1 MKAAFEHLKRYVFRG
16 VLATIPLV
24 LTYLVLRI
32 LYVGVDQQVTGIV
45 DDMTGVSIPGLGLIL
60 VIILLYLIG
69 LVGSNVVGRKFFN
82 MLEGMTRKIP
92 LIGTTYQIGKQL
104 SSTFALP
111 ERQVFKRAVLVEYL
125 TPGMWTVGFVTGS
138 LIDGQNND
146 EKLLKV
152 YIPTPPNPTSG
163 TLIIVR
169 ESQTR
174 NPGWTIEEA
183 MKAVISAGIIGPI
196 KISASQAGGMEV
208 NLSGGKK

>member
-1 MKAAFEHLKRYVFRG
+1 MKTMFEHLKRYVFRG
-16 VLATIPLV
+16 ILATIPLV

-32 LYVGVDQQVTGIV
+32 LYVGVDQQVTGMV

-69 LVGSNVVGRKFFN
+69 VVGSNVVGRKIFSII
-82 MLEGMTRKIP
+82 ERVTRRIP

-138 LIDGQNND
+138 LIDGQNQD

-163 TLIIVR
+163 TLVLVR

-208 NLSGGKK
+208 NLLSSKK

>member
-1 MKAAFEHLKRYVFRG
+1 MKAMFEHLKRYVFRG
-16 VLATIPLV
+16 ILATIPLV

-69 LVGSNVVGRKFFN
+69 LVGSNVVGRKFFS
-82 MLEGMTRKIP
+82 MIERMTRRIP

-111 ERQVFKRAVLVEYL
+111 ERQVFKRAVLIEYL

-138 LIDGQNND
+138 LTDGQNQD

-152 YIPTPPNPTSG
+152 YVPTPPNPTSG
-163 TLIIVR
+163 TLVLVR

-196 KISASQAGGMEV
+196 KISASQTGGMEV
-208 NLSGGKK
+208 NLPNRGT

>member
-1 MKAAFEHLKRYVFRG
+1 MKTIFEHLKRYVFRG
-16 VLATIPLV
+16 ILATIPLV

-32 LYVGVDQQVTGIV
+32 LYVGVDQQVTGMV

-69 LVGSNVVGRKFFN
+69 VVGSNVVGRKFFSII
-82 MLEGMTRKIP
+82 ERITRRIP

-138 LIDGQNND
+138 MIDGQNQD

-163 TLIIVR
+163 TLLLVR

-208 NLSGGKK
+208 NLQSRKK

>member
-1 MKAAFEHLKRYVFRG
+1 MKTMFEHLKRYVFRG
-16 VLATIPLV
+16 ILATIPLV

-32 LYVGVDQQVTGIV
+32 LYVGVDQQVTGMV

-69 LVGSNVVGRKFFN
+69 VVGSNVVGRKIFSII
-82 MLEGMTRKIP
+82 ERVTRRIP

-138 LIDGQNND
+138 LIDGQNQD

-163 TLIIVR
+163 TLVLVR

-196 KISASQAGGMEV
+196 KISASQAGGTVV
-208 NLSGGKK
+208 NLSNSKK